1 MSEIVTDFGT
11 FTEDQWGKI
20 VDSGVAAGYPWG
32 VPNPDTIGSLGSS
45 GSDVDWG
52 SVIKTGLG
60 TAGDVIKTAAKDNRE
75 QAPSPQP
82 TKPGTTPPQ
91 INVTLPPAVQPA
103 GGTTGS
109 NTPIV
114 VGAILGGSA
123 LLGLAIWAAGRKRR
137 S

>member
-20 VDSGVAAGYPWG
+20 VDSGVAAVNPWG

-60 TAGDVIKTAAKDNRE
+60 TAGDVIKTSVKDNRE
-75 QAPSPQP
+75 QPPSPPQP
-82 TKPGTTPPQ
+82 PKPGTTQPQ
-91 INVTLPPAVQPA
+91 INVTLPPPVQPP
-103 GGTTGS
+103 GGTSGS

-123 LLGLAIWAAGRKRR
+123 LLGLAIWAAGRRR
-137 S
+137 R